1 MNRKLM
7 YVIAS
12 TLVSSLLFS
21 AYQPS
26 AATPYYNHDGSVDEG
41 LEKILVKK
49 LQRGDNNYWYR
60 VQVCAENYPI
70 KITQMVF
77 KSDID
82 KVTQGINKMVPKG
95 ECKSYGATM
104 KANDPNTL
112 GAEMIEVYEAVEK
125 MQQLLKDMPTMS
137 KNDRKVAHHQ
147 FIELFVA
154 TGIMPR

>member
-1 MNRKLM
+1 MNHKLM
-7 YVIAS
+7 SIIVS
-12 TLVSSLLFS
+12 TLVSSLLLS
-21 AYQPS
+21 SYQPGT
-26 AATPYYNHDGSVDEG
+26 AAPYYNHDGSVDEG
-41 LEKILVKK
+41 LEKILIKK
-49 LQRGDNNYWYR
+49 LQRDENNYWYR
-60 VQVCAENYPI
+60 VQVCAENNPI

-82 KVTQGINKMVPKG
+82 KVAQGINKIVPKG

-112 GAEMIEVYEAVEK
+112 GAEMIEMHEAVEK
-125 MQQLLKDMPTMS
+125 MQQLLKEMPTMV
-137 KNDRKVAHHQ
+137 KKDRKVAHHQ